1 LAAFLERRFYS
12 ARVGSRR
19 KDREWPRPRHTRHV
33 WIRNESKLLPP
44 TQGFILEWRR
54 HSYRWSA
61 LVQYVREDGVSPPKY
76 VQEWLPAER
85 LWPVTSNPNMPDPFY

>member
-1 LAAFLERRFYS
+1 M
-12 ARVGSRR
+12 GSRH
-19 KDREWPRPRHTRHV
+19 KDCEWPRPRHTRRV

-44 TQGFILEWRR
+44 IQGFVLEWRR

-61 LVQYVREDGVSPPKY
+61 LVLYVREDGVSPPKY

-85 LWPVTSNPNMPDPFY
+85 LWPVTSNPNLLDPFF